1 MKALVEC
8 RRFELEWRLAG
19 LPALQSSQ
27 PGQVRKE
34 AATTIEASAGG
45 WARLLKFRESDTPD
59 CMGSAGSI
67 VPNVHATGKA
77 GTCNA

>member
-8 RRFELEWRLAG
+8 RRFELEWCLAG

-45 WARLLKFRESDTPD
+45 WARLLNLENQTRLI
-59 CMGSAGSI
+59 A
-67 VPNVHATGKA
+67 
-77 GTCNA
+77 